1 MSITNIWLEFFNL
14 ISIFNKETED
24 EIAPLPRE
32 YDKLE
37 TSVGE
42 EVYAENIEIEKKCEY
57 HDDAIEIKTLEI
69 IQQTG

>member
-1 MSITNIWLEFFNL
+1 MLEFFNL
-14 ISIFNKETED
+14 IFNKETED

-32 YDKLE
+32 YDDLE
-37 TSVGE
+37 TSVGGE
-42 EVYAENIEIEKKCEY
+42 EVYAENIEIEKECEY